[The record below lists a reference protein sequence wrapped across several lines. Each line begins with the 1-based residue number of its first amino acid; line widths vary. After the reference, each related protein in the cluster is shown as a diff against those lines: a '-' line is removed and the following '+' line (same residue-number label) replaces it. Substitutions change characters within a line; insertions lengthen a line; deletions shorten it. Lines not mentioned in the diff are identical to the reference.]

1 MPIRPEDAPENS
13 GDRKFEEWCKWGGC
27 PVGERCG
34 LAQVVESME
43 KTEARLIVS
52 MFGDEND
59 IEHHPGALTK
69 IDRAYT
75 QARTWMKALGIIG
88 IMAGLIFHGI
98 DDRLKEQELKIDQMQ
113 KSLIDVLQQLK
124 LKGTIST
131 ERPFIA
137 HQDERQELSNDSS
150 IEEGK

>member
-1 MPIRPEDAPENS
+1 
-13 GDRKFEEWCKWGGC
+13 
-27 PVGERCG
+27 
-34 LAQVVESME
+34 
-43 KTEARLIVS
+43 
-52 MFGDEND
+52 
-59 IEHHPGALTK
+59 
-69 IDRAYT
+69 
-75 QARTWMKALGIIG
+75 MKALGIIG
-88 IMAGLIFHGI
+88 IMAGLLFHGI
-98 DDRLKEQELKIDQMQ
+98 DDRLKSQELKIDQMQ